1 VYISE
6 IKVSGIR
13 GFSGKRDIDLRL
25 TRPDGS
31 HAGWTVMAGRN
42 GSGKTTLLRAIA
54 LAMAGPTVAHSVV
67 SDFADWISAGVHD
80 GVIAAEI
87 VQDRIWD
94 RFTGGDVPSRGGLQ
108 ARLEWSREVVE
119 DADRYGREP
128 LLSSESYEA
137 VFGPWARNPR
147 GWFFVGY
154 GPFRRLTG
162 GSSETQRLMLSTGPV
177 SRMASLFHE
186 DASLAESVSWL
197 IDLHLRQLE
206 GRPGAAEL
214 LSFVIAL
221 LNDGLL
227 PDGFRVERV
236 DSDGLWVRR
245 DGHVIALREMSDGY
259 RTVTALVLDLV
270 RHMEQVYD
278 GKQGSRIA
286 GEHAYRPDQPTTVED
301 RPRVHLPGVVL
312 IDEVDAHL
320 HVSWQKKIGG
330 WLKDHFPAVQFIVTS
345 HSPYICQ
352 SADPGGLIRL
362 AGLDEEA
369 PPRVVG
375 EDLYQRIVN
384 GSGDDALLTDLFGV
398 DSLYSD
404 EAERQRQR
412 LVVLERAILDN
423 TASADEEHEYEALR
437 EQLKSSL
444 TTRVNEVAAS
454 LTEPS

>member
-1 VYISE
+1 
-6 IKVSGIR
+6 
-13 GFSGKRDIDLRL
+13 
-25 TRPDGS
+25 
-31 HAGWTVMAGRN
+31 
-42 GSGKTTLLRAIA
+42 
-54 LAMAGPTVAHSVV
+54 
-67 SDFADWISAGVHD
+67 
-80 GVIAAEI
+80 
-87 VQDRIWD
+87 
-94 RFTGGDVPSRGGLQ
+94 
-108 ARLEWSREVVE
+108 
-119 DADRYGREP
+119 
-128 LLSSESYEA
+128 
-137 VFGPWARNPR
+137 
-147 GWFFVGY
+147 
-154 GPFRRLTG
+154 
-162 GSSETQRLMLSTGPV
+162 
-177 SRMASLFHE
+177 
-186 DASLAESVSWL
+186 
-197 IDLHLRQLE
+197 
-206 GRPGAAEL
+206 
-214 LSFVIAL
+214 
-221 LNDGLL
+221 
-227 PDGFRVERV
+227 
-236 DSDGLWVRR
+236 
-245 DGHVIALREMSDGY
+245 MSDGY

-270 RHMEQVYD
+270 RHMEQVYGD
-278 GKQGSRIA
+278 KQGSRIA
-286 GEHAYRPDQPTTVED
+286 GEHAYRPDQPDSGED
-301 RPRVHLPGVVL
+301 RPRVPLPGVVL

-423 TASADEEHEYEALR
+423 TASADEEHEYEVLR

>member
-6 IKVSGIR
+6 IRVSGIR
-13 GFSGKRDIDLRL
+13 GFSGNRDVDLRL

-31 HAGWTVMAGRN
+31 HAGWTVLAGRN

-67 SDFADWISAGVHD
+67 SDFAEWISAEAHEGV
-80 GVIAAEI
+80 VAAEI
-87 VQDRIWD
+87 VLDRAWD
-94 RFTGGDVPSRGGLQ
+94 RFLKGAAPPDGILQ
-108 ARLEWSREVVE
+108 ARLEWSREVAE
-119 DADRYGREP
+119 DADQYGREP
-128 LLSSESYEA
+128 VLFGDSDEA

-162 GSSETQRLMLSTGPV
+162 GSFETQRLMLSTGPV
-177 SRMASLFHE
+177 SRLASLFHE

-206 GRPGAAEL
+206 GRPHAGEL
-214 LSFVIAL
+214 LGFVIAL

-245 DGHVIALREMSDGY
+245 DGHVTALREMSDGY

-270 RHMEQVYD
+270 RHLELVHNSRVA
-278 GKQGSRIA
+278 GKR
-286 GEHAYRPDQPTTVED
+286 AYRPDHLDAAED

-362 AGLDEEA
+362 AGLDEDV
-369 PPRVVG
+369 PPRVIG
-375 EDLYQRIVN
+375 EDLRQRVVN

-404 EAERQRQR
+404 QADRQRQR
-412 LVVLERAILDN
+412 LVVLERAIRHS
-423 TASADEEHEYEALR
+423 TATPDEEHEYRILR
-437 EQLKSSL
+437 DQLKSSL
-444 TTRVNEVAAS
+444 TTRVSEVAAG